1 MDGSFPTAEM
11 FFPLRKSPWHLLW
24 AIWEVRKGND
34 MDSYKTSE
42 WKWNSNHV
50 IKTVFQWTEIGVS
63 VCMFSLWAQSLY
75 KKGGRGRSTVKEGWW
90 LLRFWAAS
98 RKEQGWAETRKNA
111 EWEYIQKH
119 TVAHGRWWRKL
130 AYGSMQ
136 AWWEAEELRKV
147 SALLL
152 LGGSMPIRCTIQSSS
167 TRQHSVISPLC
178 SAWFFY

>member
-75 KKGGRGRSTVKEGWW
+75 KKGGRGCSTVKEGWW
-90 LLRFWAAS
+90 LLCFWAAL
-98 RKEQGWAETRKNA
+98 RKEQGWTETRKNA
-111 EWEYIQKH
+111 EWECVQNTLLH
-119 TVAHGRWWRKL
+119 MQVMEEACLWEHASLMRGRAAQESICTSL
-130 AYGSMQ
+130 ARRECANTLYNS
-136 AWWEAEELRKV
+136 
-147 SALLL
+147 
-152 LGGSMPIRCTIQSSS
+152 
-167 TRQHSVISPLC
+167 
-178 SAWFFY
+178 